1 VSGSSGTTNRLAQ
14 ESSPY
19 LRLHQHNPVDWHP
32 WGEEAIELARAED
45 KPIFLSV
52 GYSTCYWCHV
62 MERESF
68 SDAKVA
74 ELMNREF
81 ISIKVDREERPELD
95 EIYMTATQ
103 AMTGH
108 GGWPN
113 SVFLTHQLEPFF
125 AGTYFPPEDR
135 HGQPSFT
142 RVLVSLAEAWKERR
156 ADVEEQ
162 GRSAG
167 AAIRH
172 YLDRRSPP
180 ALERP
185 GREVARRAYRS
196 LEQRFD
202 GRWGGF
208 GGAPKFPT
216 PSNLFLLEAMLD
228 HQPRAAE
235 MLTST
240 LEQMARGGL
249 FDQLGGGFHRYA
261 TDAEWKIPHFEKM
274 LYDNG
279 LLLELYSRQWARGGS
294 EEMASVV
301 RQTAGFLEREMS
313 APDGAFWSAMDAETD
328 GNEGAFY
335 VWTRD
340 ELDQVLGEEDA
351 GFLAPL
357 LGFDGSPFFEGRY
370 YVMHRPRPL
379 LAQAEARRMSL
390 AELTKQVEPLER
402 RLFEHRS
409 ARPRLSIDDKI
420 LADWNGMAIAGLAV
434 AGRLLPSAELTAL
447 AVRAAEAV
455 LTAGR
460 DVSGVLLHSWRDG
473 VGRVRAFLSDYAFLI
488 RGLLELHASTG
499 DESWVDRAV
508 ALDREQRQRLADP
521 LGGFFSSEP
530 GDDLLVR
537 SKEVIDGAVPAANAV
552 AVLNLQRLGEI
563 TGEADYFAEADRA
576 VRSFA
581 TIIEQ
586 QPEAA
591 RMMVVASLA
600 LLGEDDGPAADEAE
614 TAGPP
619 MQQRAAEAV
628 KISLEQEPPNADGW
642 RSIRIQLEIEEG
654 LHLQANPAGAEYLVP
669 TTVAATELK
678 LRDLEYPAGE
688 AFAAEFSDEQILV
701 YSGTVSIRG
710 QAQGHGTLQVTYQA
724 CGSRGCLPPVK
735 IDLQTGGSAPAAR

>member
-1 VSGSSGTTNRLAQ
+1 MSGLSGGTNRLAR

-19 LRLHQHNPVDWHP
+19 LRQHQHNPVEWHP

-62 MERESF
+62 MARESF

-81 ISIKVDREERPELD
+81 VNIKMDREERPELD

-142 RVLVSLAEAWKERR
+142 SVLLSLAEAWKERR
-156 ADVEEQ
+156 TEVEEQ
-162 GRSAG
+162 GRNAG
-167 AAIRH
+167 GAIRR

-185 GREVARRAYRS
+185 GRGIARRAFHA
-196 LEQRFD
+196 LERRFD
-202 GRWGGF
+202 PRSGGF

-216 PSNLFLLEAMLD
+216 PSNLLLLEAMLD
-228 HQPRAAE
+228 SEPHAEE

-240 LEQMARGGL
+240 LEHMARGGL

-274 LYDNG
+274 MYDNG

-294 EEMASVV
+294 EEMAEVV
-301 RQTAGFLEREMS
+301 RKTAGFLDREMS
-313 APDGAFWSAMDAETD
+313 APDGSFWSAMDAETD
-328 GNEGAFY
+328 GQEGAFY
-335 VWTRD
+335 VWTAE
-340 ELDQVLGEEDA
+340 ELNQVLGEEDA
-351 GFLAPL
+351 RFLAPL
-357 LGFDGSPFFEGRY
+357 LGFDGAPFFEGRH
-370 YVMHRPRPL
+370 YVLHRPRSL
-379 LAQAEARRMSL
+379 VSQAEVRRMSL
-390 AELTKQVEPLER
+390 EELTAQVEPLER
-402 RLFEHRS
+402 RLFERR
-409 ARPRLSIDDKI
+409 AERPRLSIDDKI

-434 AGRLLPSAELTAL
+434 AGRLLPSDAMTAR
-447 AVRAAEAV
+447 AVRAADAV
-455 LTAGR
+455 LAAGR
-460 DVSGVLLHSWRDG
+460 DDTGVLLHSWREG
-473 VGRVRAFLSDYAFLI
+473 EGRVRAFLSDYAFLI
-488 RGLLELHASTG
+488 RGLLELYAATG
-499 DESWVDRAV
+499 DQSWVDRAV
-508 ALDREQRQRLADP
+508 GLDLEQRERLADP
-521 LGGFFSSEP
+521 LGGFFNSEP

-537 SKEVIDGAVPAANAV
+537 SKEILDGAVPAANAV
-552 AVLNLQRLGEI
+552 AVLNMHRLGEI
-563 TGEADYFAEADRA
+563 TGEAEYFDRADLA

-581 TIIEQ
+581 AIIEN

-591 RMMVVASLA
+591 CTMVIAALA
-600 LLGEDDGPAADEAE
+600 LMGEDYGSGAEEAE
-614 TAGPP
+614 SASRSL
-619 MQQRAAEAV
+619 QQRATEAV
-628 KISLEQEPPNADGW
+628 EVSLLQDSPGADGW
-642 RSIRIQLEIEEG
+642 RSIKIQLEIEEG
-654 LHLQANPAGAEYLVP
+654 MHLQANPASAEYLVP
-669 TTVAATELK
+669 TRVVATGLEL
-678 LRDLEYPAGE
+678 RQLEYPPGE

-701 YSGTVSIRG
+701 YSGTVSIRA
-710 QAQGHGTLQVTYQA
+710 QAHGHGTLEVTYQV
-724 CGSRGCLPPVK
+724 CGPRGCLPPARTN
-735 IDLQTGGSAPAAR
+735 LRTGGQEFASG